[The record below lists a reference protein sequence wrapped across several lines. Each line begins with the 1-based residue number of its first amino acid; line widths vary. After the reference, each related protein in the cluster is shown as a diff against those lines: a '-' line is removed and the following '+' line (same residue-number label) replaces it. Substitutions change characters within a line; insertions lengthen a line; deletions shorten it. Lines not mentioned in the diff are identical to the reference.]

1 VTNLKNRR
9 TWLIAAR
16 DVTLRVIG
24 FAIGFAIFDHF
35 FKH

>member
-9 TWLIAAR
+9 MWLIAAR

-24 FAIGFAIFDHF
+24 IAVGFAIFDHF